1 MTRRISCA
9 RLRRPVRLVLLK
21 LHPKSLQFFWRRV
34 ILGGSL
40 VPELQRP
47 RLARRRIADFYLQAD
62 RILPSPFGKCDQ
74 SAGYNPAIQQ
84 IKNPRYFQLWTSEGT
99 SAKSGYPRASSSFGC
114 GAARL
119 GASVFEETPISPP
132 PTDVVT

>member
-1 MTRRISCA
+1 
-9 RLRRPVRLVLLK
+9 
-21 LHPKSLQFFWRRV
+21 
-34 ILGGSL
+34 LGDSL

-47 RLARRRIADFYLQAD
+47 RLARRRSAELYSAVSQIFNLQAD

-99 SAKSGYPRASSSFGC
+99 SAKSGLSAGEFLIWLWCRQVRSLGFRGNTYI
-114 GAARL
+114 AA
-119 GASVFEETPISPP
+119 A
-132 PTDVVT
+132 D

>member
-9 RLRRPVRLVLLK
+9 RLRRPVHLVLLK
-21 LHPKSLQFFWRRV
+21 LHPKWLQFFCRRV

-47 RLARRRIADFYLQAD
+47 RLARRRISDFYLQAD
-62 RILPSPFGKCDQ
+62 RILPSPFGKWDQ
-74 SAGYNPAIQQ
+74 SAGCNPAIQQ

-99 SAKSGYPRASSSFGC
+99 SAKSGLSAGEFLIWLWCRQVRSLGFRGKTQF
-114 GAARL
+114 AA
-119 GASVFEETPISPP
+119 A
-132 PTDVVT
+132 D